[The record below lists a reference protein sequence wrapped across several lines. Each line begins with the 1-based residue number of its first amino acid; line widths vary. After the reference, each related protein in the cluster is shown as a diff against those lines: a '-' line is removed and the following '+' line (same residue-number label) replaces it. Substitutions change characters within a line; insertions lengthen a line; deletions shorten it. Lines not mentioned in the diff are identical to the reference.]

1 MINSSR
7 TLIRTVVL
15 SLLAITYAIAL
26 KAQGVGASPAALL
39 GQTGAGS
46 NVQRVT
52 ETNAA
57 SFADFAAAVDAVAVG
72 GGTLVVSTPQTLS
85 GDKLVPAGVFLKF
98 ERGGQLSA
106 RTPVTVSIREPITAG
121 RWLVFGDNVTA
132 QFKSAYPD
140 TFFPE
145 WWGAKGDDATDD
157 LAAFDRMIAAL
168 QAAHVAHI
176 LLAPPV
182 TYYLS
187 GVWQVDATVL
197 LEGLGSS
204 SGYLKPMM
212 RFAPNSPGIVIH
224 GLSTKTGA
232 ENGRL
237 ADFSTVRNVYL
248 AGAAGALTHT
258 GTIATTNGVIK
269 LTRATGPAFSDAGG
283 YHEGNTISVSNA
295 DLSTYEYMIQDFF
308 DGDHVTLKAPRVMVI
323 AHNGDRTVWNAIGS
337 GNSYFSSWWAGQQI
351 TIGGATYTISRVDN
365 VATGANGYGRLTL
378 TTPVAG
384 LDNNVTSYLCT
395 DVGGSPCYI
404 GDATI
409 LGGTATGAAKTM
421 RPNLFHGLDMRISS
435 KVEQVYISGFAGNC
449 LNLDSSFGPT
459 AHPATVP
466 NQNVA
471 QVLDNKFY
479 SCYGSGLY
487 AKATNANQ
495 IRIESNDATNNHG
508 AGFAEFGFLGNR
520 YHANHASFDFWGGHM
535 SPANTVNSST
545 FIGEYT
551 EGGMPSSRFDNGML
565 IIGGDLGAGQTGGVS
580 VSASNGMFNLP
591 NTQFM
596 SYNGKATGFR
606 FGSNQPN
613 TLLGFGATEDAA
625 NTAVGGTSANYQ
637 GNSYQ
642 FGYDQLRAGWFNLYY
657 GGNSANSQ
665 GNSVLAVSGSPAPE
679 GAGKLWLYRGIDF
692 IGDSRDVGL
701 MRSAANTLKVT
712 DGAGGRGHLDVG
724 GLTVGGTIYS
734 PLKTDTFAPA
744 LTLDFAQ
751 GNVQTITLT
760 GNVMTLALTHL
771 AAGGEYI
778 LRVAQDS
785 TGGRTIAWANVHWAN
800 GTPPRLST
808 GAGKVDI
815 FKFISADGA
824 TLEEISR
831 ALDVR

>member
-1 MINSSR
+1 MSKPIR
-7 TLIRTVVL
+7 KLIICAVL
-15 SLLAITYAIAL
+15 ACVP
-26 KAQGVGASPAALL
+26 GAALAQTQGQSL
-39 GQTGAGS
+39 AAPANQANPRAGAQQTG
-46 NVQRVT
+46 

-57 SFADFAAAVDAVAVG
+57 SFADFAAAVDAVAPG
-72 GGTLVVSTPQTLS
+72 GGTLVVSTPQTLT

-106 RTPVTVSIREPITAG
+106 RTPVTITIREPITAG
-121 RWLVFGDNVTA
+121 RWPVFGGNVTA

-157 LAAFDRMIAAL
+157 LAAFDQMIAAL
-168 QAAHVAHI
+168 QGAHVAHI
-176 LLAPPV
+176 LLAPAT

-204 SGYLKPMM
+204 SGYLKPTM

-224 GLSTKTGA
+224 GLSTKTGKD
-232 ENGRL
+232 NGRL
-237 ADFSTVRNVYL
+237 ADFSTVRNVFI

-258 GTIATTNGVIK
+258 GTIATAGGVIT
-269 LTRATGPAFSDAGG
+269 LTRTSGPAFSDGGG

-295 DLSTYEYMIQDFF
+295 EEGTYEYMIQDFV
-308 DGDHVTLKAPRVMVI
+308 DGDHVTLKPPRLMVI
-323 AHNGDRTVWNAIGS
+323 AHSGERTVWNEIGS
-337 GNSYFSSWWAGQQI
+337 ANSYFSSWWAGQQI
-351 TIGGATYTISRVDN
+351 TIGGATYTISRVEN
-365 VATGANGYGRLTL
+365 IATGANGYGRLTL

-384 LDNNVTSYLCT
+384 LDNNVTSFLCA

-409 LGGTATGAAKTM
+409 LGVTATGAAKTM

-435 KVEQVYISGFAGNC
+435 KVEQIYINGFAGNC

-459 AHPATVP
+459 ARPGTLP

-471 QVLDNKFY
+471 QVLGNKLY

-495 IRIESNDATNNHG
+495 VRIESNDATNNRG

-520 YHANHASFDFWGGHM
+520 YHANHSSFDFWGGHM

-565 IIGGDLGAGQTGGVS
+565 IVGGDYGAGATGGVS
-580 VSASNGMFNLP
+580 ISASVGLFNLP
-591 NTQFM
+591 NTQFQ
-596 SYNGKATGFR
+596 SNNGKSVALRLGS
-606 FGSNQPN
+606 SNQPN

-625 NTAVGGTSANYQ
+625 NKAVGGTSANYQ

-642 FGYDQLRAGWFNLYY
+642 FGYDQLRPGWFNLYY

-665 GNSVLAVSGSPAPE
+665 ERSVLAFSGSPAAE

-701 MRSAANTLKVT
+701 TRSAANTLKVT

-724 GLTVGGTIYS
+724 GLTVGGTIYA
-734 PLKTDTFAPA
+734 PLKTDAFAPA

-760 GNVMTLALTHL
+760 GNVTTLALTHL

-785 TGGRTIAWANVHWAN
+785 TGGRTIAWANVHWT
-800 GTPPRLST
+800 GGVPPRLST

>member
-1 MINSSR
+1 MMNSSR
-7 TLIRTVVL
+7 TLIRALVL
-15 SLLAITYAIAL
+15 SLLASTYAVAV
-26 KAQGVGASPAALL
+26 KAQGSSALP

-46 NVQRVT
+46 NGPRVT
-52 ETNAA
+52 EPNAA
-57 SFADFAAAVDAVAVG
+57 SYASFAAAVDALAAN
-72 GGTLVVSTPQTLS
+72 GGTLVVSTPQTLT

-98 ERGGQLSA
+98 ERGGQLTA
-106 RTPVTVSIREPITAG
+106 RTPVTITIREPITAG

-132 QFKSAYPD
+132 QFKRAYPD

-145 WWGAKGDDATDD
+145 WWGAKGDDETDD

-168 QAAHVAHI
+168 QGAHVAHI
-176 LLAPPV
+176 LLAPAT

-204 SGYLKPMM
+204 SGYLKPTM

-224 GLSTKTGA
+224 GLSTKTGTD
-232 ENGRL
+232 NGRL
-237 ADFSTVRNVYL
+237 ADFSTVRNVFI

-258 GTIATTNGVIK
+258 GTIATANSVIT
-269 LTRATGPAFSDAGG
+269 LTRTTGPAFSDGGG

-295 DLSTYEYMIQDFF
+295 ESGTYEYMIQDFV
-308 DGDHVTLKAPRVMVI
+308 DGDHVTLKPPRVMVI
-323 AHNGDRTVWNAIGS
+323 AHNGDKTVWNEIGS
-337 GNSYFSSWWAGQQI
+337 ANSYFSSWWAGQQI
-351 TIGGATYTISRVDN
+351 TIGGATYTISRVEN
-365 VATGANGYGRLTL
+365 IATGANGYGRLTL

-384 LDNNVTSYLCT
+384 LDNNVTSYLCA
-395 DVGGSPCYI
+395 DVGSSPCYI

-409 LGGTATGAAKTM
+409 LGVTAAGPAKTM
-421 RPNLFHGLDMRISS
+421 RPNLFHGLDVRISS
-435 KVEQVYISGFAGNC
+435 KVEQVYINGFAGNC

-459 AHPATVP
+459 ARPGTVP

-471 QVLDNKFY
+471 QVLGNKFY

-495 IRIESNDATNNHG
+495 IRIESNDATNNRG

-565 IIGGDLGAGQTGGVS
+565 IVGGDLGAGATGGVS
-580 VSASNGMFNLP
+580 VSASGGMFNLP
-591 NTQFM
+591 NSQFM
-596 SYNGKATGFR
+596 SYNGKSVGLR
-606 FGSNQPN
+606 LGSSNQPN

-625 NTAVGGTSANYQ
+625 NTGVGGTSANYQ

-642 FGYDQLRAGWFNLYY
+642 FGYDQLRPGWFNLYY

-665 GNSVLAVSGSPAPE
+665 ERSVLAFSGSPAAE

-692 IGDSRDVGL
+692 IGGSRDVGL
-701 MRSAANTLKVT
+701 TRSAANTLKVT
-712 DGAGGRGHLDVG
+712 DGAGGRGNLDVG
-724 GLTVGGTIYS
+724 GLTVGGTIYA

-751 GNVQTITLT
+751 GNVQTVTLT
-760 GNVMTLALTHL
+760 GNVTTIALTHL
-771 AAGGEYI
+771 VAGGEYI

-785 TGGRTIAWANVHWAN
+785 AGGRTIAWANVHWAG